1 MEESNFKKLIVW
13 QKAMDL
19 VDEVYALQRGFPLS
33 LMLTKSPA
41 FCPQ

>member
-19 VDEVYALQRGFPLS
+19 VDEVYALQRGFHRRVS
-33 LMLTKSPA
+33 
-41 FCPQ
+41 C

>member
-19 VDEVYALQRGFPLS
+19 VDEVHALSSKL
-33 LMLTKSPA
+33 
-41 FCPQ
+41 